1 MEKSMINNLSEELEN
16 AIEEGRSLLDC
27 SKLEESFEE
36 FKTEAELLIRK
47 NPIASVAIGVAVGY
61 VFGKIL
67 R

>member
-1 MEKSMINNLSEELEN
+1 MEKSIISNLNEELEN

-27 SKLEESFEE
+27 TNIEESIDE
-36 FKTEAELLIRK
+36 FRTEAELLIRK

-61 VFGKIL
+61 VLGKIL

>member
-1 MEKSMINNLSEELEN
+1 MGKSIINNLNEELEN

-27 SKLEESFEE
+27 SSVEESFEE
-36 FKTEAELLIRK
+36 IKTEAELLIRK

-61 VFGKIL
+61 VLGKIL